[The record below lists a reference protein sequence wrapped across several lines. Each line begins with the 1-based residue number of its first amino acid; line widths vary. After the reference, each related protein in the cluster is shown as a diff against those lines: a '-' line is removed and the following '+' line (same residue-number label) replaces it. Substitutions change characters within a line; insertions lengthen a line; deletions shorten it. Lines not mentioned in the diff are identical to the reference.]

1 MKKTRPL
8 AKAILL
14 SLFLTVF
21 ALNTSAQKVTLSFQ
35 NETFEKVLNSIKQQ
49 TGLSLVFSEQL
60 VDLNR
65 KVSIKVNS
73 IEVEDAMKQLLT
85 GTNLGYEIKNNKLY
99 LIENKN
105 VEQKNTS
112 TQPKK
117 VTGLVTDEKGDPI
130 IGATIILKGLNT
142 GTITSL
148 DGTFSLDAPEQSV
161 ITISYIGFKPTV
173 IKTGN
178 STNYK
183 ITLEED
189 SKSLDEVI
197 VVGYATTTKRK
208 LTTAIT
214 SIKMD
219 EIDKGASNNALQS
232 LQGRTAGVNI
242 STGSGEPGANP
253 NVIIRGVGSFQGS
266 SSPLYVVDGIPM
278 ESFPNLNQ
286 NDIESIDILK
296 DASAAAIYGSRGNYG
311 IILITTKSGKSGKT
325 NVDVNTRYGVG
336 SVANDIKMANST
348 QYSEVMQAAVN
359 NYNAQKGTSL
369 NFYIPST
376 IEETDWVDLISRQQA
391 INSELNINISGGND
405 KTTFF
410 SSFGTNTQEGYINTS
425 LFKQYNFRTNL
436 THKINNYFKL
446 NINLGLNK
454 KFTQKVEQES
464 SSLKVLRTAREEQ
477 PWYGPYDE
485 FGNYRVNGG
494 ANRVILRHN
503 PVMLINEE
511 NWTVNG
517 LTGLGSVSLDF
528 TPIEGLKYSPS
539 ISAYGYLSDEIKKL
553 TDKHDARKDSWPA
566 ITQNRNESFRY
577 VITNVLSYTNKI
589 GDLNYTALAGHEFW
603 YREYNDFGA
612 KSESYLNG
620 AFPSSSFDLLNA
632 GANIYA
638 DGIGFGAYAVESL
651 FGRLSFDY
659 KNRYFVNASL
669 RQDASSKLTKE
680 IRDGYFPSASFAWK
694 VSNESFFPKQHVVN
708 DVKMRVSWGQ
718 TGSIDPI
725 GNFNAL
731 SLVTAGKSYY
741 GKAGFALSNDAQ
753 PLKWEK
759 TDQYNAGLD
768 MEFLDGKLSLNA
780 DYFNKNSH
788 DLLYDR
794 PIQYTSGFSS
804 ITANIGSIENSGF
817 EFATNWKVLT
827 GDFKLNVGANI
838 SLIKNKVIS
847 LYPGAPNPY
856 ILPSAGGSSLYGG
869 SIHALIIG
877 KPVSTYYLY
886 NMEGIY
892 QTDADIP
899 AKLYAKGVRAGDVRY
914 EDVNEDGDVSEL
926 DRKDVGKA
934 TPDYFGGVN
943 TFMSWKGIEL
953 SIVGRFSVGGKVFAS
968 WQGANGVE
976 GTDNP
981 AMSPVTTSVGEQYF
995 NVREFYALNYWK
1007 GEGTSNTVPR
1017 PIRTGVH
1024 TGYNTGYNSLSSTRY
1039 LEDASFFKLQ
1049 TITLSYNLPARLLQ
1063 RVKINALKLFV
1074 TADNLLTFSK
1084 YSGYDPEASFSSSP
1098 ANSNYGVDFGM
1109 EPNLRIIS
1117 GGISIKL

>member
-1 MKKTRPL
+1 MKV
-8 AKAILL
+8 ILL
-14 SLFLTVF
+14 
-21 ALNTSAQKVTLSFQ
+21 TLSFYCLNATAFSQ
-35 NETFEKVLNSIKQQ
+35 SISLNLSNVTVKEAIRTLKEKTGYSFIYEVSDIDTQRIISINQEKKPIEDIVKQMLIGQ
-49 TGLSLVFSEQL
+49 YINFTIQGKNIIVTKSA
-60 VDLNR
+60 
-65 KVSIKVNS
+65 KP
-73 IEVEDAMKQLLT
+73 LL
-85 GTNLGYEIKNNKLY
+85 
-99 LIENKN
+99 ENK
-105 VEQKNTS
+105 ES
-112 TQPKK
+112 SATQSKK
-117 VTGLVTDEKGDPI
+117 ITGLVTDEKGDPI
-130 IGATIILKGLNT
+130 IGATIEVNGSKT
-142 GTITSL
+142 GTIS
-148 DGTFSLDAPEQSV
+148 DVNGKFSLEATYQSV
-161 ITISYIGFKPTV
+161 LTISYIGYLSV
-173 IKTGN
+173 DIKVASKN
-178 STNYK
+178 DFDIVLK
-183 ITLEED
+183 ED
-189 SKSLDEVI
+189 SKALDEVV
-197 VVGYATTTKRK
+197 VVGYGSTTKRK

-232 LQGRTAGVNI
+232 LQGKTAGVNI
-242 STGSGEPGANP
+242 STGSGIPGTNP

-278 ESFPNLNQ
+278 ESFPSLNQ

-311 IILITTKSGKSGKT
+311 IVLITTKSGKAGKT
-325 NVDVNTRYGVG
+325 KVDINTRYGVG
-336 SVANDIKMANST
+336 SIANDIKMANSS
-348 QYSEVMQAAVN
+348 QYIDVMQAAVN

-369 NFYIPST
+369 NLYIPSS
-376 IEETDWVDLISRQQA
+376 IEETDWVKLISRQQA
-391 INSELNINISGGND
+391 VNSELNINISGGDD

-410 SSFGTNTQEGYINTS
+410 ASFGKNTQEGYINTS

-436 THKINNYFKL
+436 THKINKYFKL
-446 NINLGLNK
+446 NVNLGLNQK
-454 KFTQKVEQES
+454 VNQKVEEES

-477 PWYGPYDE
+477 PWYSPYDE
-485 FGNYRVNGG
+485 LGNYKVNAGL
-494 ANRVILRHN
+494 NIVRHN

-511 NWTVNG
+511 NWAVNG
-517 LTGLGSVSLDF
+517 LTGLGTISLDF
-528 TPIEGLKYSPS
+528 TPIEGLKYTPS

-553 TDKHDARKDSWPA
+553 TEKHDARKNSWPA
-566 ITQNRNESFRY
+566 ITQNRNESYRY
-577 VITNVLSYTNKI
+577 VVNNVISYTNNI
-589 GDLNYTALAGHEFW
+589 GDLNYTALLGHEFW

-612 KSESYLNG
+612 QSETYLNG
-620 AFPSSSFDLLNA
+620 AFPSSSFNLLNA
-632 GANIYA
+632 GANIYTN
-638 DGIGFGAYAVESL
+638 GIGYGAYAVES
-651 FGRLSFDY
+651 FFSRLSFDY
-659 KNRYFVNASL
+659 KGRYFFNASI
-669 RQDASSKLTKE
+669 RKDASSKLTKE

-694 VSNESFFPKQHVVN
+694 ASNEKFFPKQSVIS
-708 DVKMRVSWGQ
+708 DLKLRASWGQ

-731 SLVTAGKSYY
+731 SLVSAGKSYY

-768 MEFLDGKLSLNA
+768 MELFGGKVSFIA
-780 DYFNKNSH
+780 DYFYKYSH

-794 PIQYTSGFSS
+794 PIQYTSGFST

-827 GDFKLNVGANI
+827 GKFKLNIGANI
-838 SLIKNKVIS
+838 SFVNNKVVS

-869 SIHALIIG
+869 SLHALIVG
-877 KPVSTYYLY
+877 KPVGTYYLY
-886 NMEGIY
+886 NMLGLY
-892 QTDADIP
+892 QKDADVP
-899 AKLYAKGVRAGDVRY
+899 QKLYNKGVRAGDVQY

-934 TPDYFGGVN
+934 TPDFFGGVN
-943 TFMSWKGIEL
+943 TTMSWKGFDL

-981 AMSPVTTSVGEQYF
+981 AMSPASTSVGEQYY
-995 NVREFYALNYWK
+995 NVREYYALNYWK
-1007 GEGTSNTVPR
+1007 GEGTSNSIPR
-1017 PIRTGVH
+1017 PIRTGVY

-1049 TITLSYNLPARLLQ
+1049 TITFGYNLPSRWLN
-1063 RVKINALKLFV
+1063 KIRINSLKLFV
-1074 TADNLLTFSK
+1074 TAENVFTFSK

-1098 ANSNYGVDFGM
+1098 ANSNYGVDFGL
-1109 EPNLRIIS
+1109 EPNLRVIS